1 MRLITLLAGYAAWL
15 AVAMKYRKDAG
26 TSKVEA
32 DPNKSKMDSII
43 DEIVDI
49 HKTAF
54 ADIKSAVSVTWEE
67 VEDFDTL
74 KGKVEAMADG
84 FATDLEAKVTELR
97 ATGTAKKDELLAH
110 LDTALADKE
119 AAIESAR
126 TKALAFGDVALD
138 TLDTFLADARKKLT
152 AAHKKIKAKVEKET
166 V

>member
-1 MRLITLLAGYAAWL
+1 
-15 AVAMKYRKDAG
+15 MKYRKDAG

-32 DPNKSKMDSII
+32 DPTKSKMDSII

-74 KGKVEAMADG
+74 KRKVQAMVDG
-84 FATDLEAKVTELR
+84 FTTDLEAKVTELR

-119 AAIESAR
+119 VAIESAR

-138 TLDTFLADARKKLT
+138 TLDTLLADAHKKVT
-152 AAHKKIKAKVEKET
+152 SAHKKIRTKIEKET
-166 V
+166 I

>member
-1 MRLITLLAGYAAWL
+1 MRLITLLAGYAAGL

-26 TSKVEA
+26 TSKVET

-49 HKTAF
+49 HKTAY

-67 VEDFDTL
+67 IEDFDTL
-74 KGKVEAMADG
+74 KWKVESMADG
-84 FATDLEAKVTELR
+84 FATDLETKIAEIR
-97 ATGTAKKDELLAH
+97 ATGTAKKDELIAH
-110 LDTALADKE
+110 IDTALADQE
-119 AAIESAR
+119 AALESAR

-138 TLDTFLADARKKLT
+138 TLDTLLASARKKLT
-152 AAHKKIKAKVEKET
+152 AAHKKIKTKIEKET

>member
-1 MRLITLLAGYAAWL
+1 
-15 AVAMKYRKDAG
+15 MKYRKDAG

-32 DPNKSKMDSII
+32 DPTKSKMDSII

-49 HKTAF
+49 HKTAY

-84 FATDLEAKVTELR
+84 FATDLEARVAEIRTS
-97 ATGTAKKDELLAH
+97 GTAKKDELLAH

-138 TLDTFLADARKKLT
+138 TLDTLLTGARKKLT
-152 AAHKKIKAKVEKET
+152 AAHKKIRTKIEKEN